1 MRNLSNFGLVIFL
14 TALVS
19 GCIQDHDLDQF
30 FVQNNIYLTGIQEV
44 PAQKN
49 AATGRIDVTY
59 NKSNRIL
66 SYDLQFVG
74 LSGNLVAGHFHAN
87 APLGMNAPVLIPI
100 PGLPASPTGS
110 VKGSVTIP
118 ADKEKD
124 LLNGLFYVNM
134 HTAANP
140 GGEIRAQIE
149 FLDQPYMHKKLNIYV
164 GGSREIPSVNSPG
177 WGYMDVT
184 YNSNTKLLSILLQY
198 ENLSGIPIGAHIHG
212 FASIGDNAP
221 VVYSLTDD
229 IPKTTS
235 GFLLKTIEVDE
246 IKIRESDLL
255 NGRYY
260 FNLHTAGFPDG
271 EMRGQIVF

>member
-1 MRNLSNFGLVIFL
+1 MRNLSNFGFVIL
-14 TALVS
+14 LMTLVS

-30 FVQNNIYLTGIQEV
+30 FVQNDIFLTGIQEV

-49 AATGRIDVTY
+49 AATGRINVTY
-59 NKSNRIL
+59 NKSTRTL
-66 SYDLQFVG
+66 SYELAFAG
-74 LSGNLVAGHFHAN
+74 LSGNPVAGHFHAS

-118 ADKEKD
+118 AEKEKD
-124 LLNGLFYVNM
+124 LLNGLFYVNL

-149 FLDQPYMHKKLNIYV
+149 FLDQPYMYKKRNIAV
-164 GGSREIPSVNSPG
+164 EGSREIPAVKSPG

-184 YNSNTKLLSILLQY
+184 YNSNTNLLSILLQY

-212 FASIGDNAP
+212 FSSMGDNAP
-221 VVYSLTDD
+221 VVYTLTDD

-260 FNLHTAGFPDG
+260 LNIHTAAYPDG
-271 EMRGQIVF
+271 EMRGQIIF